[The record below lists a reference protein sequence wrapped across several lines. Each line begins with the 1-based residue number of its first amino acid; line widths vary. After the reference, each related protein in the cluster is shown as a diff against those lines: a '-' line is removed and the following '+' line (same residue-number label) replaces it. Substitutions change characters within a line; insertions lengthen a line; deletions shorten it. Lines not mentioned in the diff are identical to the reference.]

1 MLVFDSLLLFR
12 TLIFFSST
20 CLRLIPRIPP
30 SQTIAFVSMLFR
42 YFKFS
47 NARSIYVWT
56 GHVFRIYRC
65 CSCDTLFDRLIG
77 VNVIVRKRERR
88 YWVLFMVVKRNDWIR
103 CLTIGSIGEDVINLF
118 LGFLKYFLSFS
129 PRMIVC
135 VCNKSM

>member
-30 SQTIAFVSMLFR
+30 SRTIGFVRMPFR

-47 NARSIYVWT
+47 NAIYVWT
-56 GHVFRIYRC
+56 GHVFRTYRC
-65 CSCDTLFDRLIG
+65 CTCDTLFDRLIG

-103 CLTIGSIGEDVINLF
+103 WSTIGSTGEDVINLS
-118 LGFLKYFLSFS
+118 LGFLKYFLSFFL
-129 PRMIVC
+129 RMIVC
-135 VCNKSM
+135 VCNKGM